1 MNDEHL
7 SEIIEALKSK
17 ASTAFSLE
25 LQTHVQRHLHNFNAI
40 TQSTTVPNTPPTQE
54 RKTHV
59 PLTSKYWAETMQYTP
74 SPTQP
79 HPDTSATQTPD
90 RFKLARSKELEAK
103 LPTFRKDQMYIHLPN
118 EPLLH
123 YMEAFY
129 ETLATMMNN
138 YDFPIILLQDLAPC
152 GSTCPKGSYDIYERE
167 TLMKISRA
175 LYQKLLGVIPHTC
188 TIMHNLL
195 ANHAAT
201 PDGYKALYAM
211 MRLKCTYLQDLLP
224 TWGPTWQTGN
234 TAFEYV
240 STIHSYLTQ
249 ERRRSKCYT
258 EFEVAAEMIQQAKRH
273 PEYQLLAGAYMA
285 QIIAMPTDQNE
296 MSPEF
301 HTDNLALN
309 FESNKQAM
317 GIPNNPT
324 LNKFGQ
330 PRNEGSNDRE
340 NGGRRRPQYKNPV
353 QCNSCKLFGHG
364 IDTQVCRFT
373 AQLMYANEYI
383 ATHADCAKSNAEAYN
398 AANNKN
404 KVNKIYQQFPEKFD
418 DYMTEEER
426 ETTRYELATTFYY
439 QNTDGQDL

>member
-1 MNDEHL
+1 MTQARTKQMEDFRITCRAIQKDYKQKIEQKYENLEAESMQFADQAILDLGDLLHQEKNNIISEMTPEKVLATVTNAIKANLETTTAKHTEALKEQRKTIITQIQKTAKRHTEQMEIQDKILRNVIQQGINKMNDKHL
-7 SEIIEALKSK
+7 SETMEALKSK

-90 RFKLARSKELEAK
+90 RFKLAQSKELEAK

-118 EPLLH
+118 EPLPH

-138 YDFPIILLQDLAPC
+138 YDFPIALLQDLAPR
-152 GSTCPKGSYDIYERE
+152 GSTCPKGSYDTYERE

-201 PDGYKALYAM
+201 QDRYKALYAI

-240 STIHSYLTQ
+240 SAIHSYLTQ
-249 ERRRSKCYT
+249 E
-258 EFEVAAEMIQQAKRH
+258 
-273 PEYQLLAGAYMA
+273 
-285 QIIAMPTDQNE
+285 
-296 MSPEF
+296 
-301 HTDNLALN
+301 
-309 FESNKQAM
+309 
-317 GIPNNPT
+317 
-324 LNKFGQ
+324 
-330 PRNEGSNDRE
+330 
-340 NGGRRRPQYKNPV
+340 
-353 QCNSCKLFGHG
+353 
-364 IDTQVCRFT
+364 
-373 AQLMYANEYI
+373 
-383 ATHADCAKSNAEAYN
+383 
-398 AANNKN
+398 
-404 KVNKIYQQFPEKFD
+404 
-418 DYMTEEER
+418 
-426 ETTRYELATTFYY
+426 
-439 QNTDGQDL
+439 